1 MSELKKLEQGR
12 AKFAW
17 DRALSAKGSGDLSY
31 DEYKSYAKSLPM
43 MIKSNGLGATLA
55 FIRSKKTNKHGK
67 NTAYGQIYD
76 DLGAYF
82 AQAHKAHLISTRTND
97 NRELIERIIDL
108 DSYRYRMATIEV
120 LAFMLWLRRFAEGLG
135 KKTI

>member
-1 MSELKKLEQGR
+1 MSALKKLEQGR

-17 DRALSAKGSGDLSY
+17 DRAVLAKANNDLSY

-43 MIKSNGLGATLA
+43 MIKTSGLGATLA
-55 FIRSKKTNKHGK
+55 FIRSKKTNKNGK

-76 DLGAYF
+76 DLTAYF
-82 AQAHKAHLISTRTND
+82 SQEHKSYMIYGDGTAKG
-97 NRELIERIIDL
+97 ELMEKIIDL
-108 DSYRYRMATIEV
+108 DSYRYRMATVEV

-135 KKTI
+135 KK